1 MKKGLLLSVAAS
13 AVIFA
18 GGDIAPV
25 EPAAPAADFWGQV
38 GFFYQAQ
45 DVDWDPNPFVAPAVA
60 AARNA
65 VFDMSFSDETNNNFA
80 VTAVLG
86 VEKEIGMG
94 FGVGLELAGWSGLG
108 WDLGDAMLFKAD
120 PVLAG
125 VMNNGGEVSQAYLT
139 YTFGNTAIKVG
150 RQALPKAV
158 SPWAYSSR
166 TGGVI
171 DVSYDG
177 IVIANTDLQD
187 TTLVFAWVDQAYTAP
202 NMPQV
207 EEVVGTVYAGEQYD
221 LSNVDVSDGAGL
233 FMLGLINKSL
243 ANTTLSLAAYY
254 IPESKLNGLVGNVIA
269 ADLALP
275 NRTSYADT
283 WSIWASAV
291 GSVNSINWGLQF
303 AYVDGDADTVVA
315 ATGATIANTGWDA
328 TYGVAGKI
336 GSSWGDFD
344 AELVVGYINDG
355 DYSLRT
361 AGYAGGSPSAF
372 WTFNGDFGGDTV
384 GQDQW
389 AIIAKAGYKL
399 GNGKLYGNVGYWE
412 FDENVDNVV
421 GGTNEPWD
429 NAFDVRIG
437 YKFKIMDIDA
447 QVEYRYLDV
456 EREASAAHPLLR
468 NDDFTRQRIRVEAY
482 YKF

>member
-25 EPAAPAADFWGQV
+25 EPAAPAADFWGQI

-45 DVDWDPNPFVAPAVA
+45 DNDDHNPATVD
-60 AARNA
+60 
-65 VFDMSFSDETNNNFA
+65 FDFGDEDNNNFA

-120 PVLAG
+120 GLLG
-125 VMNNGGEVSQAYLT
+125 GNMNNGGEVSQAYLT

-202 NMPQV
+202 NMPQRYDS
-207 EEVVGTVYAGEQYD
+207 TAGQAFNGQKWD
-221 LSNVDVSDGAGL
+221 LSNVEVSDGAGL

-254 IPESKLNGLVGNVIA
+254 IPESKLNGLVNNFLA
-269 ADLALP
+269 ANSPLTNRVALE
-275 NRTSYADT
+275 DT

-291 GSVNSINWGLQF
+291 GTVNNINWGLQF
-303 AYVDGDADTVVA
+303 AYVDGDEHMITPA
-315 ATGATIANTGWDA
+315 GATVANSGWDA
-328 TYGVAGKI
+328 TYGVAAKV

-361 AGYAGGSPSAF
+361 AGYGGGSPSAF
-372 WTFNGDFGGDTV
+372 WTFNGDFGGDRV
-384 GQDQW
+384 RGEDQW

-399 GNGKLYGNVGYWE
+399 GNGKLYGNIGYWE
-412 FDENVDNVV
+412 FDEELTAT
-421 GGTNEPWD
+421 TNLAMD
-429 NAFDVRIG
+429 NAFDVRLG

-456 EREASAAHPLLR
+456 DRKNNTAAGLINR
-468 NDDFTRQRIRVEAY
+468 DTTRQRIRVEAY